1 MGNTSSRDKDNNFDR
16 KKFISSKTR
25 RQSNRSTLSTKFSS
39 ASLSSFASSSKN
51 VTSDSEQQ
59 QQQQQQ
65 QQSKVPQQHN
75 LLLDRIKHGKK
86 HHKKNFSLGVNNIST
101 NFDRFNTSFDD
112 LHQRS
117 TSPTLSLPHSVNENL
132 LIEKYTDSQMTL
144 LHNNLSQVDNIN
156 HSNSTLNTTTTNNT
170 IYTTNTTEE
179 MKKAYS
185 SELML
190 KELYMLSETSPER
203 RRDRDR
209 YGKKCCNPIVIRLN
223 IATLLFFFS

>member
-25 RQSNRSTLSTKFSS
+25 RQSSRSALSTKFSS
-39 ASLSSFASSSKN
+39 ASLSSLASSSKN
-51 VTSDSEQQ
+51 VTSDSGQQ
-59 QQQQQQ
+59 
-65 QQSKVPQQHN
+65 QQHN

-101 NFDRFNTSFDD
+101 NFDGFNTSLDD

-117 TSPTLSLPHSVNENL
+117 TSLTLPSPHSVDENL

-144 LHNNLSQVDNIN
+144 LHNNLSQVDNMN

-209 YGKKCCNPIVIRLN
+209 YGKNVAIISP
-223 IATLLFFFS
+223 FD